1 MKKTLSLL
9 LVLAMVLGSF
19 SFAFADEAKVDPAVE
34 AGEFLK
40 KAGVLEGSDS
50 GDLMLDKQLKR
61 QDAVVLLS
69 RLMKAEE
76 EAKKFPVTE
85 EYPTFKDITNNYYKP
100 YLAWAQANKYYE
112 GHNAEK
118 FGYGEFLTAQQ
129 YATVLLRAL
138 GYEVNDAEAYKAA
151 FETAKKLGIM
161 KDLKVEEKAEITR
174 GQMAQMTFNA
184 LGLKMK
190 GSDKTLAEFL
200 GIEMPAPAELK
211 VEKVYTENLAE
222 VVVELSNA
230 KLADRAKLENPANYR
245 LSGTNDPV
253 VKTAKLDGN
262 NVILTLVPAGKVQDM
277 KEADLNKAL
286 VKGRKYSLTI
296 RNIARELNSTYKNIL
311 AEDNAIPTVESV
323 EFIGDYGIKVVTSE
337 PVKAPQERNFV
348 VDGTRTSMI
357 VEQYGRVI
365 ILTPYY
371 DKAFAEDAKKL
382 TVKGLEDF
390 AGYKSVETDYE
401 LALSTDKDAPKV
413 VKALRNG
420 NKLTVVFD
428 RDIYEKSVEAYESR
442 RDLGNVSF
450 KERNVTFY
458 AEKAVKVAPNVAVY
472 AFEREIPKNTEVTV
486 EGVQNHFKKAMERE
500 VVNPDLF
507 VDEYAPVIISKLVNN
522 VETLGAEKKGEITNA
537 TDSLKITFDKDIQ
550 EFVEHQKKDGKQ
562 IKVEDFFTV
571 YELNVSNKGKVAAKD
586 VKIVIDEVKDDYIK
600 LSFKNI
606 RVNNKDRDYDYVL
619 EVRDFSDQNRNR
631 MEREYIDFQIVEAS
645 DDFKLTDINVVSTG
659 TYETEVKLYFNAPV
673 DKEIAS
679 DRTNYFFGEEKAI
692 AASEAIVERDGK
704 TVTLVVGKKIA
715 DVRDYGVLEV
725 SPKVI
730 DLDENKIASTAG
742 KSSRFWNL
750 KTLKMINVEP
760 VNATSAITYIN
771 DKTPGY
777 VTEVASGDI
786 ATTAG
791 VTVKL
796 DADNKLN
803 HKVVAFKG
811 VDQLPAATQE
821 GKATLTVTLDK
832 LGFTS
837 SNIDKEDYK
846 VLVKVYK
853 EETEGKKDYKL
864 VEEKEI
870 YTKDI
875 QASTISLK
883 SLAGKDAVAGAKAK
897 TSTVSALKDL
907 LVETAEKTATY
918 NGKTITVKA
927 SSTADS
933 NVEMVVDGAN
943 YAIEVG
949 TSKTTVTAVELK
961 NAINAYKES
970 GEQVFVATAEDV
982 SDLTVAGLSSTPLT
996 FDNNGETPVAA
1007 EPIVL
1012 TLTATKAIK
1021 PVTEVSF
1028 VLNNKT
1034 VNAKVEVSKDG
1045 KELKLTEMKYAVSGE
1060 AVKKAEFTG
1069 QTINEIIGLETVEE
1083 GLKVT
1088 VNVTGM

>member
-750 KTLKMINVEP
+750 KTLKMINAEP

-771 DKTPGY
+771 NTTAIKEDTVTVNKGAAVGPIKAKIKGYNGKQLVVETYKDGAFDNTKTESITSDDFTGTTTNVTITNTASAKYEIVVKVLDGTKVVETSTLKVNVEDTVATATVKFGSTTLNAGTTTVLPYGTKISELTFPANEKDTVATPDITIVPDGTNAKFTATLSGNVLTVAVTAENGDK
-777 VTEVASGDI
+777 VTYSYILDVATIDASNSGATAVAASGTNTI
-786 ATTAG
+786 T
-791 VTVKL
+791 VTVKDSATFDVKDL
-796 DADNKLN
+796 NASSFAIYDTGTTDNLVTAFTSFTN
-803 HKVVAFKG
+803 NNDGTYDIVVTKA
-811 VDQLPAATQE
+811 AATYNVDVVVDGVIVE
-821 GKATLTVTLDK
+821 TNLTVT
-832 LGFTS
+832 
-837 SNIDKEDYK
+837 
-846 VLVKVYK
+846 
-853 EETEGKKDYKL
+853 
-864 VEEKEI
+864 
-870 YTKDI
+870 
-875 QASTISLK
+875 
-883 SLAGKDAVAGAKAK
+883 
-897 TSTVSALKDL
+897 
-907 LVETAEKTATY
+907 
-918 NGKTITVKA
+918 
-927 SSTADS
+927 
-933 NVEMVVDGAN
+933 
-943 YAIEVG
+943 
-949 TSKTTVTAVELK
+949 
-961 NAINAYKES
+961 IN
-970 GEQVFVATAEDV
+970 
-982 SDLTVAGLSSTPLT
+982 
-996 FDNNGETPVAA
+996 
-1007 EPIVL
+1007 
-1012 TLTATKAIK
+1012 
-1021 PVTEVSF
+1021 
-1028 VLNNKT
+1028 
-1034 VNAKVEVSKDG
+1034 
-1045 KELKLTEMKYAVSGE
+1045 
-1060 AVKKAEFTG
+1060 
-1069 QTINEIIGLETVEE
+1069 
-1083 GLKVT
+1083 
-1088 VNVTGM
+1088 